1 MPLLTLGGPLGNRDK
16 ERGGQRDPTPT
27 LSFCWAIYFKKKNSV
42 SVSQKMKISLKKN
55 APGFITDFDRFH
67 FCY

>member
-16 ERGGQRDPTPT
+16 ERRTKGSHSHTELLLGDILQ
-27 LSFCWAIYFKKKNSV
+27 KKNSV